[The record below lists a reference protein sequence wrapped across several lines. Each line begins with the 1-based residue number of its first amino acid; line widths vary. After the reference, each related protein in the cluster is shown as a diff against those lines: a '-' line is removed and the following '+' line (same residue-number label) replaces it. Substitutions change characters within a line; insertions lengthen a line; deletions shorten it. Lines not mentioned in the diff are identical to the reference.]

1 MAQRPRVLILAFA
14 LLGFGFASYSSYVHY
29 RLITDPTYISP
40 CDINATFNCSQ
51 VYLSRFGSVAGVP
64 VALFGVVWFT
74 LVALIAGFSR
84 TEEKTTSP
92 AASYVFALGT
102 VGLAVIIYL
111 AWASF
116 VVLKTGC
123 VLCIGTY
130 VSVIAIF
137 IISGLAASVPMLRLP
152 RRVVSDVRAAL
163 ASPGAFFGA
172 VLWVVGAASV
182 VAFFPREG
190 TPVAAASSSGGQG
203 AGAQASG
210 ATDPQQKA
218 NDDAFAAAWAQQP
231 RTDMGI
237 PAGSA
242 KVLIVKFLDWQ
253 CPSCKAAH
261 MTYKPVLDKFEKELP
276 GMVTQIIK
284 DFPLSPKCN
293 FNVTREV
300 HQAACEMSAGVRMA
314 RDRGKGDE
322 LIDWIFAQPDQ
333 QAITAAQFKAQATK
347 MLGLADFDKEYA
359 AKLPDIQRDAADGGA
374 VKVGS
379 TPTYFVNGIRAESE
393 RGWLPAYYFELG
405 IKLELQK
412 AGVTVK

>member
-1 MAQRPRVLILAFA
+1 MARRSRLLILAFA
-14 LLGFGFASYSSYVHY
+14 LLGLAFASYSAYVHY

-40 CDINATFNCSQ
+40 CDISAKFNCSQ

-64 VALFGVVWFT
+64 VALFGVVWFA
-74 LVALIAGFSR
+74 LVALIAGLSR
-84 TEEKTTSP
+84 AEEKTTSP
-92 AASYVFALGT
+92 AASYVFALAT

-116 VVLKTGC
+116 FVLHTGC
-123 VLCIGTY
+123 VLCMGTY
-130 VSVIAIF
+130 VAVIAIF

-152 RRVVSDVRAAL
+152 SRVVGDVRAAL
-163 ASPGAFFGA
+163 ASPGAFFCA
-172 VLWVVGAASV
+172 VLWLVASASV

-190 TPVAAASSSGGQG
+190 ASASTGSGSPSGT
-203 AGAQASG
+203 QASG
-210 ATDPQQKA
+210 QSDAQQKA

-231 RTDMGI
+231 RTDLGI
-237 PAGSA
+237 PAGGA

-261 MTYKPVLDKFEKELP
+261 LTYKPVLDKFEKELP
-276 GMVTQIIK
+276 GMVKQVIK

-293 FNVTREV
+293 FNVQREI
-300 HQAACEMSAGVRMA
+300 HQAPCEMAAGVRMA
-314 RDRGKGDE
+314 RDRGKADE
-322 LIDWIFAQPDQ
+322 LVDWIFTQPDQ
-333 QAITAAQFKAQATK
+333 QGITAAQFKAQATK
-347 MLGLADFDKEYA
+347 MLGLTDFDKEYA

-393 RGWLPAYYFELG
+393 KGWLPAYYFELG